1 MEDWQQR
8 PSYPHK
14 TEFKTQMKSYKLI
27 HQLLNLVEEF
37 ERDSNGRE
45 LCLSDFSGFLINHL
59 EHSDNSLG
67 SSDIRFGELEEE
79 SQELAYQID
88 NAIGRLFVY
97 MSRYAKSYIKKTLE
111 DTPLQS
117 PEDFTALAILLTHE
131 SLTKGE
137 LISRN
142 IQEKT
147 SGTEVIR
154 RLLAAG
160 LVKQWDDLTDKRSK
174 RISITDN
181 GKGLLHRVF
190 ADMNYV
196 GKMVTGNLSYSE
208 KLKLQYLLQKLETFH
223 FQLHE
228 DKLINTK
235 EDIRSMALQNI

>member
-1 MEDWQQR
+1 
-8 PSYPHK
+8 
-14 TEFKTQMKSYKLI
+14 MKSYKLV

-37 ERDSNGRE
+37 EQENTGGE
-45 LCLSDFSGFLINHL
+45 LCLSDFSGFLINKL
-59 EHSDNSLG
+59 EHSDSCITSL
-67 SSDIRFGELEEE
+67 DVRFGKMEGET
-79 SQELAYQID
+79 QELAYQID

-111 DTPLQS
+111 GTPLQS

-131 SLTKGE
+131 SLSKGE

-160 LVKQWDDLTDKRSK
+160 LVKQWDDQTDKRSK
-174 RISITDN
+174 RISITDS
-181 GKGLLHRVF
+181 GKDLLHQVF
-190 ADMNYV
+190 DDMNYV

-208 KLKLQYLLQKLETFH
+208 KLKLQYLLHKLETFH

-228 DKLINTK
+228 EKLITTK
-235 EDIRSMALQNI
+235 EDIRSMALNS

>member
-1 MEDWQQR
+1 
-8 PSYPHK
+8 
-14 TEFKTQMKSYKLI
+14 MKSYELA
-27 HQLLNLVEEF
+27 HQLLSLLEQF
-37 ERDSNGRE
+37 EKESNGRE
-45 LCLSDFSGFLINHL
+45 LLLSDFTGFLVNHL
-59 EHSDNSLG
+59 EHSNATST
-67 SSDIRFGELEEE
+67 SSDIRFGKNEAE

-111 DTPLQS
+111 GTPLQS
-117 PEDFTALAILLTHE
+117 PEDFTALAILLTHD
-131 SLTKGE
+131 SLGKGE
-137 LISRN
+137 LISKN

-174 RISITDN
+174 RISITPS
-181 GKGLLHRVF
+181 GKDLLYQVF
-190 ADMNYV
+190 DDMNYV

-208 KLKLQYLLQKLETFH
+208 KLKLHFLLQKLETFH

-228 DKLINTK
+228 DKLIHTK
-235 EDIRSMALQNI
+235 EDIRLMAFDKKNEKQF